1 MSDIFNEI
9 DEEIRREQLHK
20 LWRRF
25 GPLLILLAV
34 LIVIG
39 VAGWRYWEHKTSK
52 DAAAAG
58 ERYAAALALAQD
70 GKTAEAEAA
79 LKAISADGP
88 QGYRMLA
95 RFRAATELAKTD
107 PAGAL
112 AGFESI
118 SQDSSVSALLRDMA
132 RIRAAFLLVDS
143 GSQADVASRV
153 EVLAAP
159 GNAWRHAARELMA
172 LAAWKAGD
180 LAETRRWA
188 QELIGDIEAP
198 AGSRT
203 RGQLLLD
210 LASGADQAGTP
221 EPPAAADDPSVA
233 TDPSASPEV
242 PATALPDAEVPA
254 SPEDPA
260 APEEPVAPE
269 SDAPAP
275 EQPAEPA
282 Q

>member
-9 DEEIRREQLHK
+9 DEDIRREQLSR

-34 LIVIG
+34 LIVVG
-39 VAGWRYWEHKTSK
+39 VGGWRYWEYSK
-52 DAAAAG
+52 AKEAAAAG
-58 ERYAAALALAQD
+58 ERYVAAMALAQD
-70 GKTAEAEAA
+70 GKPAEAEAA
-79 LKAISADGP
+79 LKAIANDGP
-88 QGYRMLA
+88 QGYRVLA
-95 RFRAATELAKTD
+95 RFRAASELARTD
-107 PAGAL
+107 PAGGL
-112 AGFESI
+112 AGFEAI
-118 SQDSSVSALLRDMA
+118 AQDGSVSALLRDMA
-132 RIRAAFLLVDS
+132 RVRAAFLLVDT
-143 GSQADVASRV
+143 GSQSDVASRV

-180 LAETRRWA
+180 VADTRRWA
-188 QELIGDIEAP
+188 QDLIGDIEAP

-221 EPPAAADDPSVA
+221 EAAIPADAETGTDPAAS
-233 TDPSASPEV
+233 SEL
-242 PATALPDAEVPA
+242 PATALPESEVPV
-254 SPEDPA
+254 SSEDPA
-260 APEEPVAPE
+260 ALEQPAEPE
-269 SDAPAP
+269 DAPASG
-275 EQPAEPA
+275 QPAEPA